1 MRFLKKA
8 YNREDYLN
16 FLKDKF
22 NFSQLIQTKSIGN
35 DDVESFEQL
44 GFITTIDDN
53 KLPVFEI
60 DIKPNTKLERNRVGL
75 RHLVAQQVGSNEGA
89 LAVFVDD
96 NNSQWRF
103 SFIAIE
109 YSLTERG
116 VEKEQTASKRF
127 TYLFGEGAKT
137 RTAENRFS
145 KLGKQSTL
153 KDLKVAFAV
162 EALNK
167 EFYDKLYN
175 WYLNAQQQVKFPNDE
190 NAENAENHTQTNLI
204 RFLTRILFVWFLKEK
219 KLINLDLFDLDKLQ
233 NLIDYE
239 KNSSFYKAILQNL
252 FFATLNRQITDRSFR
267 TTTNGKANKTNYLA
281 TSIYRYQD
289 FFKDNDEQQIMAL
302 FSQTPFLNG
311 GLFECLD
318 REATDKEK
326 QQYEQNKNSRKVGS
340 AIRVDGFSD
349 RTDNELKFDNQLLF
363 NDDEQDLGLISL
375 FEQYQF
381 TVEEST
387 PVDVEVAL
395 DPELLGKVFENLLA
409 TYNPETG
416 KQARNATG
424 SFYTPREIV
433 SYMVDESLKQ
443 HFKTHTNLKNKIDDL
458 FIEGDNDLNKEQ
470 IKEVITAI
478 DSIKILDPAVGSGA
492 YPMGVLQRLVFILEK
507 IDPENTEFKKQQL
520 DKTEASKKASIEA
533 IEQIFSIKNQHNA
546 YGKKLML
553 IENCVYGMDIQPIA
567 IQICKLRFFISLTIE
582 QKPNSNKD
590 NNYGIKALP
599 NLETK
604 FIVAN
609 TLLPLGE
616 KPQQAGL
623 FDTDIDKLK
632 LNLAEVRHQY
642 FSVKTLKTKRKYR
655 EQDQQ
660 LRQQMLETLKQSGIT
675 PAVEESMT
683 KVVDWDLYNQNSISD
698 WFDPEWMFGV
708 KEGFD
713 IVIGNPPYLRVQGIE
728 KEASKR
734 YKTTFKASTG
744 SYDLYVLFV
753 EKGLGLLTK
762 NGVLN
767 YIMPHK
773 WVNAA
778 FGKGLREISQ
788 NKIRKLISFE
798 AYQIF
803 NASTYTSL
811 VWFDNIQ
818 NTVLNYVGL
827 EKDLNTN
834 QELEQYL
841 TGLSN
846 KDFTTIK
853 NQVLNTDSWILTN
866 KQTLD
871 VLEKINQQP
880 LRVSNVFEKI
890 FQGIATSK
898 DSVYFL
904 TDIVEE
910 GELIECYSKELN
922 KRILIE
928 KKLVKPLLKGDD
940 VHRYKT
946 LSADKIVIFPYYIT
960 MENSREQ
967 ATLYSE
973 DEIKHKF
980 PNGYRYLKECE
991 DILRNRERGRLKN
1004 DNYWFRY
1011 IYPKNLTLFDKEKIT
1026 QPDISMGGNFAYDEN
1041 GEFYQTTTLY
1051 GYIKYPIIKES
1062 YKFYMAIFNSQ
1073 LLWWY
1078 LKQTGTVLA
1087 NGYFRFMP
1095 RYVETFPLPKIDNTT
1110 STKLFENLVDQI
1122 IKAKKD
1128 GKDTTTLETK
1138 IDEMVYQLYDLTADE
1153 IDIIETSK

>member
-1 MRFLKKA
+1 MKFLKKA

-281 TSIYRYQD
+281 TNIYRYQD

-318 REATDKEK
+318 REATDEEK

-387 PVDVEVAL
+387 PADVEVAL

-416 KQARNATG
+416 EQARKATG

-443 HFKTHTNLKNKIDDL
+443 HFKTHTDLDKNQTDALFVEGKNTLKPT
-458 FIEGDNDLNKEQ
+458 Q
-470 IKEVITAI
+470 IKEVIKAI
-478 DSIKILDPAVGSGA
+478 NNLKILDPAVGSGA
-492 YPMGVLQRLVFILEK
+492 YPMGILQRLVFILDK
-507 IDPENTEFKKQQL
+507 IDPENIYFKQQQL
-520 DKTEASKKASIEA
+520 DKAEKMEATSKQASIEV
-533 IEQIFSIKNQHNA
+533 IEQIFSKANQHNT
-546 YGKKLML
+546 YGKKLTL
-553 IENCVYGMDIQPIA
+553 IENCIYGVDIQPIA

-590 NNYGIKALP
+590 SNYGIKALP

-623 FDTDIDKLK
+623 FDTDINNLK
-632 LNLAEVRHQY
+632 LRLAEVRHQY
-642 FSVKTLKTKRKYR
+642 FSAKTLKTKRKYR
-655 EQDQQ
+655 EQDRQ
-660 LRQQMLETLKQSGIT
+660 LRQQMLETLKQSGIS
-675 PAVEESMT
+675 PAVETSMK
-683 KVVDWDLYNQNSISD
+683 KVVAWDLYNQNSQSN

-708 KEGFD
+708 KKGFD
-713 IVIGNPPYLRVQGIE
+713 IVIGNPPYIDSELMVKNDKKIRENISRSYLMTKGNWDIYIAFFEFGFNSLNSDGVLTFITPDKWLAKPFGYELRKKLMDNLRIILNSGRQVFETAKVDSIVTFFTKKHCDSLLVLNFKDNKILLKDEIIKSNINEPFSFDFVFSNHLLFLNKIDLLSLKVGDFFECENACATSDAYKLKDFIKNNVGSVGE
-728 KEASKR
+728 NYLKIINTGTIGKYVSKWGTKEMTYLGNKYLNPIVKKGDFLEQFGNSYSK
-734 YKTTFKASTG
+734 KSIKPKIIIKGLTLLDSCL
-744 SYDLYVLFV
+744 D
-753 EKGLGLLTK
+753 EKGIFIPGKSTLIVANDNIEELKFLLGLLNSK
-762 NGVLN
+762 LVIF
-767 YIMPHK
+767 YIKEKHP
-773 WVNAA
+773 
-778 FGKGLREISQ
+778 
-788 NKIRKLISFE
+788 
-798 AYQIF
+798 
-803 NASTYTSL
+803 ASSY
-811 VWFDNIQ
+811 N
-818 NTVLNYVGL
+818 
-827 EKDLNTN
+827 
-834 QELEQYL
+834 
-841 TGLSN
+841 
-846 KDFTTIK
+846 
-853 NQVLNTDSWILTN
+853 
-866 KQTLD
+866 
-871 VLEKINQQP
+871 
-880 LRVSNVFEKI
+880 
-890 FQGIATSK
+890 QGINFTKHMINNMPIPKISK
-898 DSVYFL
+898 LAQKPFID
-904 TDIVEE
+904 
-910 GELIECYSKELN
+910 
-922 KRILIE
+922 
-928 KKLVKPLLKGDD
+928 LV
-940 VHRYKT
+940 
-946 LSADKIVIFPYYIT
+946 DKII
-960 MENSREQ
+960 Q
-967 ATLYSE
+967 AKQ
-973 DEIKHKF
+973 DE
-980 PNGYRYLKECE
+980 
-991 DILRNRERGRLKN
+991 
-1004 DNYWFRY
+1004 
-1011 IYPKNLTLFDKEKIT
+1011 
-1026 QPDISMGGNFAYDEN
+1026 
-1041 GEFYQTTTLY
+1041 
-1051 GYIKYPIIKES
+1051 
-1062 YKFYMAIFNSQ
+1062 
-1073 LLWWY
+1073 
-1078 LKQTGTVLA
+1078 
-1087 NGYFRFMP
+1087 
-1095 RYVETFPLPKIDNTT
+1095 
-1110 STKLFENLVDQI
+1110 
-1122 IKAKKD
+1122 
-1128 GKDTTTLETK
+1128 KDTTALETK

>member
-1 MRFLKKA
+1 MKFLKKA

-190 NAENAENHTQTNLI
+190 NAENHTQTNLI

-281 TSIYRYQD
+281 TNIYRYQD

-318 REATDKEK
+318 REATDEEK

-387 PVDVEVAL
+387 PADVEVAL

-416 KQARNATG
+416 EQARKATG

-443 HFKTHTNLKNKIDDL
+443 HFKTHTDLDKNQTDALFVEGENTLKPT
-458 FIEGDNDLNKEQ
+458 Q
-470 IKEVITAI
+470 IKEVIKAI
-478 DSIKILDPAVGSGA
+478 NNLKILDPAVGSGA
-492 YPMGVLQRLVFILEK
+492 YPMGILQRLVFILDK
-507 IDPENTEFKKQQL
+507 IDPENIYFKQQQL
-520 DKTEASKKASIEA
+520 DKAEKMEATSKQASIEV
-533 IEQIFSIKNQHNA
+533 IEQIFSKANQHNT
-546 YGKKLML
+546 YGKKLTL
-553 IENCVYGMDIQPIA
+553 IENCIYGVDIQPIA

-590 NNYGIKALP
+590 SNYGIKALP

-623 FDTDIDKLK
+623 FDTDINNLK
-632 LNLAEVRHQY
+632 LRLAEVRHQY
-642 FSVKTLKTKRKYR
+642 FSAKTLKTKRKYR
-655 EQDQQ
+655 EQDRQ
-660 LRQQMLETLKQSGIT
+660 LRQQMLETLKQSGIS
-675 PAVEESMT
+675 PAVETSMK
-683 KVVDWDLYNQNSISD
+683 KVVAWDLYNQNSQSN

-708 KEGFD
+708 KKGFD
-713 IVIGNPPYLRVQGIE
+713 IVIGNPPYIDSELMVKNDKKIRENISRSYLMTKGNWDIYIAFFEFGFNSLNSDGVLTFITPDKWLAKPFGYELRKKLMDNLRIILNSGRQVFETAKVDSIVTFFTKKHCDSLLVLNFKDNKILLKDEIIKSNINEPFSFDFVFSNHLLFLNKIDLLSLKVGDFFECENACATSDTYKLKDFIKNNVGSVGE
-728 KEASKR
+728 NYLKIINTGTIGKYVSKWGTKEMTYLGNKYLNPIVKKGDFLEQFGNSYSK
-734 YKTTFKASTG
+734 KSIKPKIIIKGLTLLDSCL
-744 SYDLYVLFV
+744 D
-753 EKGLGLLTK
+753 EKGIFIPGKSTLIVANDNIEELKFLLGLLNSK
-762 NGVLN
+762 LVIF
-767 YIMPHK
+767 YIKEKHP
-773 WVNAA
+773 
-778 FGKGLREISQ
+778 
-788 NKIRKLISFE
+788 
-798 AYQIF
+798 
-803 NASTYTSL
+803 ASSY
-811 VWFDNIQ
+811 N
-818 NTVLNYVGL
+818 
-827 EKDLNTN
+827 
-834 QELEQYL
+834 
-841 TGLSN
+841 
-846 KDFTTIK
+846 
-853 NQVLNTDSWILTN
+853 
-866 KQTLD
+866 
-871 VLEKINQQP
+871 
-880 LRVSNVFEKI
+880 
-890 FQGIATSK
+890 QGINFTKHMINNMPIPKISK
-898 DSVYFL
+898 LAQKPFID
-904 TDIVEE
+904 
-910 GELIECYSKELN
+910 
-922 KRILIE
+922 
-928 KKLVKPLLKGDD
+928 LV
-940 VHRYKT
+940 
-946 LSADKIVIFPYYIT
+946 DKII
-960 MENSREQ
+960 Q
-967 ATLYSE
+967 AKQ
-973 DEIKHKF
+973 DE
-980 PNGYRYLKECE
+980 
-991 DILRNRERGRLKN
+991 
-1004 DNYWFRY
+1004 
-1011 IYPKNLTLFDKEKIT
+1011 
-1026 QPDISMGGNFAYDEN
+1026 
-1041 GEFYQTTTLY
+1041 
-1051 GYIKYPIIKES
+1051 
-1062 YKFYMAIFNSQ
+1062 
-1073 LLWWY
+1073 
-1078 LKQTGTVLA
+1078 
-1087 NGYFRFMP
+1087 
-1095 RYVETFPLPKIDNTT
+1095 
-1110 STKLFENLVDQI
+1110 
-1122 IKAKKD
+1122 
-1128 GKDTTTLETK
+1128 KDTTTLETK

>member
-1 MRFLKKA
+1 MKFLKKA

-281 TSIYRYQD
+281 TNIYRYQD

-318 REATDKEK
+318 REATDEEK

-387 PVDVEVAL
+387 PADVEVAL

-416 KQARNATG
+416 EQARKATG

-443 HFKTHTNLKNKIDDL
+443 HFKTHTDLDKNQTDALFVEGKNTLKPT
-458 FIEGDNDLNKEQ
+458 Q
-470 IKEVITAI
+470 IKEVIKAI
-478 DSIKILDPAVGSGA
+478 NNLKILDPAVGSGA
-492 YPMGVLQRLVFILEK
+492 YPMGILQRLVFILDK
-507 IDPENTEFKKQQL
+507 IDPENIYFKQQQL
-520 DKTEASKKASIEA
+520 DKAEKMEATSKQASIEV
-533 IEQIFSIKNQHNA
+533 IEQIFSKANQHNT
-546 YGKKLML
+546 YGKKLTL
-553 IENCVYGMDIQPIA
+553 IENCIYGVDIQPIA

-590 NNYGIKALP
+590 SNYGIKALP

-623 FDTDIDKLK
+623 FDTDINNLK
-632 LNLAEVRHQY
+632 LRLAEVRHQY
-642 FSVKTLKTKRKYR
+642 FSAKTLKTKRKYR
-655 EQDQQ
+655 EQDRQ
-660 LRQQMLETLKQSGIT
+660 LRQQMLETLKQSGIS
-675 PAVEESMT
+675 PAVETSMK
-683 KVVDWDLYNQNSISD
+683 KVVAWDLYNQNSQSN

-708 KEGFD
+708 KKGFD
-713 IVIGNPPYLRVQGIE
+713 IVIGNPPYIDSELMVKNDKKIRENISRSYLMTKGNWDIYIAFFEFGFNSLNSDGVLTFITPDKWLAKPFGYELRKKLMDNLRIILNSGRQVFETAKVDSIVTFFTKKHCDSLLVLNFKDNKILLKDEIIKSNINEPFSFDFVFSNHLLFLNKIDLLSLKVGDFFECENACATSDTYKLKDFIKNNVGSVGE
-728 KEASKR
+728 NYLKIINTGTIGKYVSKWGTKEMTYLGNKYLNPIVKKGDFLEQFGNSYSK
-734 YKTTFKASTG
+734 KSIKPKIIIKGLTLLDSCL
-744 SYDLYVLFV
+744 D
-753 EKGLGLLTK
+753 EKGIFIPGKSTLIVANDNIEELKFLLGLLNSK
-762 NGVLN
+762 LVIF
-767 YIMPHK
+767 YIKEKHP
-773 WVNAA
+773 
-778 FGKGLREISQ
+778 
-788 NKIRKLISFE
+788 
-798 AYQIF
+798 
-803 NASTYTSL
+803 ASSY
-811 VWFDNIQ
+811 N
-818 NTVLNYVGL
+818 
-827 EKDLNTN
+827 
-834 QELEQYL
+834 
-841 TGLSN
+841 
-846 KDFTTIK
+846 
-853 NQVLNTDSWILTN
+853 
-866 KQTLD
+866 
-871 VLEKINQQP
+871 
-880 LRVSNVFEKI
+880 
-890 FQGIATSK
+890 QGINFTKHMINNMPIPKISK
-898 DSVYFL
+898 LAQKPFID
-904 TDIVEE
+904 
-910 GELIECYSKELN
+910 
-922 KRILIE
+922 
-928 KKLVKPLLKGDD
+928 LV
-940 VHRYKT
+940 
-946 LSADKIVIFPYYIT
+946 DKII
-960 MENSREQ
+960 Q
-967 ATLYSE
+967 AKQ
-973 DEIKHKF
+973 DE
-980 PNGYRYLKECE
+980 
-991 DILRNRERGRLKN
+991 
-1004 DNYWFRY
+1004 
-1011 IYPKNLTLFDKEKIT
+1011 
-1026 QPDISMGGNFAYDEN
+1026 
-1041 GEFYQTTTLY
+1041 
-1051 GYIKYPIIKES
+1051 
-1062 YKFYMAIFNSQ
+1062 
-1073 LLWWY
+1073 
-1078 LKQTGTVLA
+1078 
-1087 NGYFRFMP
+1087 
-1095 RYVETFPLPKIDNTT
+1095 
-1110 STKLFENLVDQI
+1110 
-1122 IKAKKD
+1122 
-1128 GKDTTTLETK
+1128 KDTTTLETK
-1138 IDEMVYQLYDLTADE
+1138 IDKMVYQLYDLTADE

>member
-1 MRFLKKA
+1 MKFLKKA

-190 NAENAENHTQTNLI
+190 NAENHTQTNLI

-281 TSIYRYQD
+281 TNIYRYQD

-318 REATDKEK
+318 REATDEEK

-387 PVDVEVAL
+387 PADVEVAL

-416 KQARNATG
+416 EQARKATG

-443 HFKTHTNLKNKIDDL
+443 HFKTHTDLDKNQTDALFVEGKNTLKPT
-458 FIEGDNDLNKEQ
+458 Q
-470 IKEVITAI
+470 IKEVIKAI
-478 DSIKILDPAVGSGA
+478 NNLKILDPAVGSGA
-492 YPMGVLQRLVFILEK
+492 YPMGILQRLVFILDK
-507 IDPENTEFKKQQL
+507 IDPENIYFKQQQL
-520 DKTEASKKASIEA
+520 DKAEKMEATSKQASIEV
-533 IEQIFSIKNQHNA
+533 IEQIFSKANQHNT
-546 YGKKLML
+546 YGKKLTL
-553 IENCVYGMDIQPIA
+553 IENCIYGVDIQPIA

-590 NNYGIKALP
+590 SNYGIKALP

-623 FDTDIDKLK
+623 FDTDINNLK
-632 LNLAEVRHQY
+632 LRLAEVRHQY
-642 FSVKTLKTKRKYR
+642 FSAKTLKTKRKYR
-655 EQDQQ
+655 EQDRQ
-660 LRQQMLETLKQSGIT
+660 LRQQMLETLKQSGIS
-675 PAVEESMT
+675 PAVETSMK
-683 KVVDWDLYNQNSISD
+683 KVVAWDLYNQNSQSN

-708 KEGFD
+708 KKGFD
-713 IVIGNPPYLRVQGIE
+713 IVIGNPPYIDSELMVKNDKKIRENISRSYLMTKGNWDIYIAFFEFGFNSLNSDGVLTFITPDKWLAKPFGYELRKKLMDNLRIILNSGRQVFETAKVDSIVTFFTKKHCDSLLVLNFKDNKILLKDKIIKSNINEPFSFDFVFSNHLLFLNKIDLLSLKVGDFFECENACATSDAYKLKDFIKNNVGSVGE
-728 KEASKR
+728 NYLKIINTGTIGKYVSKWGTKEMTYLGNKYLNPIVKKGDFLEQFGNSYSK
-734 YKTTFKASTG
+734 KSIKPKIIIKGLTLLDSCL
-744 SYDLYVLFV
+744 D
-753 EKGLGLLTK
+753 EKGIFIPGKSTLIVANDNIEELKFLLGLLNSK
-762 NGVLN
+762 LVIF
-767 YIMPHK
+767 YIKEKHP
-773 WVNAA
+773 
-778 FGKGLREISQ
+778 
-788 NKIRKLISFE
+788 
-798 AYQIF
+798 
-803 NASTYTSL
+803 ASSY
-811 VWFDNIQ
+811 N
-818 NTVLNYVGL
+818 
-827 EKDLNTN
+827 
-834 QELEQYL
+834 
-841 TGLSN
+841 
-846 KDFTTIK
+846 
-853 NQVLNTDSWILTN
+853 
-866 KQTLD
+866 
-871 VLEKINQQP
+871 
-880 LRVSNVFEKI
+880 
-890 FQGIATSK
+890 QGINFTKHMINNMPIPKISK
-898 DSVYFL
+898 LAQKPFID
-904 TDIVEE
+904 
-910 GELIECYSKELN
+910 
-922 KRILIE
+922 
-928 KKLVKPLLKGDD
+928 LV
-940 VHRYKT
+940 
-946 LSADKIVIFPYYIT
+946 DKII
-960 MENSREQ
+960 Q
-967 ATLYSE
+967 A
-973 DEIKHKF
+973 
-980 PNGYRYLKECE
+980 
-991 DILRNRERGRLKN
+991 
-1004 DNYWFRY
+1004 
-1011 IYPKNLTLFDKEKIT
+1011 
-1026 QPDISMGGNFAYDEN
+1026 
-1041 GEFYQTTTLY
+1041 
-1051 GYIKYPIIKES
+1051 
-1062 YKFYMAIFNSQ
+1062 
-1073 LLWWY
+1073 
-1078 LKQTGTVLA
+1078 KQ
-1087 NGYFRFMP
+1087 
-1095 RYVETFPLPKIDNTT
+1095 
-1110 STKLFENLVDQI
+1110 
-1122 IKAKKD
+1122 D

>member
-1 MRFLKKA
+1 MKFLKKA

-281 TSIYRYQD
+281 TNIYRYQD

-318 REATDKEK
+318 REATDEEK

-387 PVDVEVAL
+387 PADVEVAL

-416 KQARNATG
+416 EQARKATG

-443 HFKTHTNLKNKIDDL
+443 HFKTHTDLDKNQTDALFVEGKNTLKPT
-458 FIEGDNDLNKEQ
+458 Q
-470 IKEVITAI
+470 IKEVIKAI
-478 DSIKILDPAVGSGA
+478 NNLKILDPAVGSGA
-492 YPMGVLQRLVFILEK
+492 YPMGILQRLVFILDK
-507 IDPENTEFKKQQL
+507 IDPENIYFKQQQL
-520 DKTEASKKASIEA
+520 DKAEKMEATSKQASIEV
-533 IEQIFSIKNQHNA
+533 IEQIFSKANQHNT
-546 YGKKLML
+546 YGKKLTL
-553 IENCVYGMDIQPIA
+553 IENCIYGVDIQPIA

-590 NNYGIKALP
+590 SNYGIKALP

-623 FDTDIDKLK
+623 FDTDINNLK
-632 LNLAEVRHQY
+632 LRLAEVRHQY
-642 FSVKTLKTKRKYR
+642 FSAKTLKTKRKYR
-655 EQDQQ
+655 EQDRQ
-660 LRQQMLETLKQSGIT
+660 LRQQMLETLKQSGIS
-675 PAVEESMT
+675 PAVETSMK
-683 KVVDWDLYNQNSISD
+683 KVVAWDLYNQNSQSN

-708 KEGFD
+708 KKGFD
-713 IVIGNPPYLRVQGIE
+713 IVIGNPPYIDSELMVKNDKKIRENISRSYLMTKGNWDIYIAFFEFGFNSLNSDGVLTFITPDKWLAKPFGYELRKKLMDNLRIILNSGRQVFETAKVDSIVTFFTKKHCDSLLVLNFKDNKILLKDKIIKSNINEPFSFDFVFSNHLLFLNKIDLLSLKVGDFFECENACATSDAYKLKDFIKNNVGSVGE
-728 KEASKR
+728 NYLKIINTGTIGKYVSKWGTKEMTYLGNKYLNPIVKKGDFLEQFGNSYSK
-734 YKTTFKASTG
+734 KSIKPKIIIKGLTLLDSCL
-744 SYDLYVLFV
+744 D
-753 EKGLGLLTK
+753 EKGIFIPGKSTLIVANDNIEELKFLLGLLNSK
-762 NGVLN
+762 LVIF
-767 YIMPHK
+767 YIKEKHP
-773 WVNAA
+773 
-778 FGKGLREISQ
+778 
-788 NKIRKLISFE
+788 
-798 AYQIF
+798 
-803 NASTYTSL
+803 ASSY
-811 VWFDNIQ
+811 N
-818 NTVLNYVGL
+818 
-827 EKDLNTN
+827 
-834 QELEQYL
+834 
-841 TGLSN
+841 
-846 KDFTTIK
+846 
-853 NQVLNTDSWILTN
+853 
-866 KQTLD
+866 
-871 VLEKINQQP
+871 
-880 LRVSNVFEKI
+880 
-890 FQGIATSK
+890 QGINFTKHMINNMPIPKISK
-898 DSVYFL
+898 LAQKPFID
-904 TDIVEE
+904 
-910 GELIECYSKELN
+910 
-922 KRILIE
+922 
-928 KKLVKPLLKGDD
+928 LV
-940 VHRYKT
+940 
-946 LSADKIVIFPYYIT
+946 DKII
-960 MENSREQ
+960 Q
-967 ATLYSE
+967 A
-973 DEIKHKF
+973 
-980 PNGYRYLKECE
+980 
-991 DILRNRERGRLKN
+991 
-1004 DNYWFRY
+1004 
-1011 IYPKNLTLFDKEKIT
+1011 
-1026 QPDISMGGNFAYDEN
+1026 
-1041 GEFYQTTTLY
+1041 
-1051 GYIKYPIIKES
+1051 
-1062 YKFYMAIFNSQ
+1062 
-1073 LLWWY
+1073 
-1078 LKQTGTVLA
+1078 KQ
-1087 NGYFRFMP
+1087 
-1095 RYVETFPLPKIDNTT
+1095 
-1110 STKLFENLVDQI
+1110 
-1122 IKAKKD
+1122 D

>member
-1 MRFLKKA
+1 MKFLKKA

-281 TSIYRYQD
+281 TNIYRYQD

-318 REATDKEK
+318 REATDEEK

-387 PVDVEVAL
+387 PADVEVAL

-416 KQARNATG
+416 EQARKATG

-443 HFKTHTNLKNKIDDL
+443 HFKTHTDLDKNQTDALFVEGKNTLKPT
-458 FIEGDNDLNKEQ
+458 Q
-470 IKEVITAI
+470 IKEVIKAI
-478 DSIKILDPAVGSGA
+478 NNLKILDPAVGSGA
-492 YPMGVLQRLVFILEK
+492 YPMGILQRLVFILDK
-507 IDPENTEFKKQQL
+507 IDPENIYFKQQQL
-520 DKTEASKKASIEA
+520 DKAEKMEATSKQASIEV
-533 IEQIFSIKNQHNA
+533 IEQIFSKANQHNT
-546 YGKKLML
+546 YGKKLTL
-553 IENCVYGMDIQPIA
+553 IENCIYGVDIQPIA

-590 NNYGIKALP
+590 SNYGIKALP

-623 FDTDIDKLK
+623 FDTDINNLK
-632 LNLAEVRHQY
+632 LRLAEVRHQY
-642 FSVKTLKTKRKYR
+642 FSAKTLKTKRKYR
-655 EQDQQ
+655 EQDRQ
-660 LRQQMLETLKQSGIT
+660 LRQQMLETLKQSGIS
-675 PAVEESMT
+675 PAVETSMK
-683 KVVDWDLYNQNSISD
+683 KVVAWDLYNQNSQSN

-708 KEGFD
+708 KKGFD
-713 IVIGNPPYLRVQGIE
+713 IVIGNPPYIDSELMVKNDKKIRENISRSYLMTKGNWDIYIAFFEFGFNSLNSDGVLTFITPDKWLAKPFGYELRKKLMDNLRIILNSGRQVFETAKVDSIVTFFTKKHCDSLLVLNFKDNKILLKDEIIKSNINEPFSFDFVFSNHLLFLNKIDLLSLKVGDFFECENACATSDTYKLKDFIKNNVGSVGE
-728 KEASKR
+728 NYLKIINTGTIGKYVSKWGTKEMTYLGNKYLNPIVKKGDFLEQFGNSYSK
-734 YKTTFKASTG
+734 KSIKPKIIIKGLTLLDSCL
-744 SYDLYVLFV
+744 D
-753 EKGLGLLTK
+753 EKGIFIPGKSTLIVANDNIEELKFLLGLLNSK
-762 NGVLN
+762 LVIF
-767 YIMPHK
+767 YIKEKHP
-773 WVNAA
+773 
-778 FGKGLREISQ
+778 
-788 NKIRKLISFE
+788 
-798 AYQIF
+798 
-803 NASTYTSL
+803 ASSY
-811 VWFDNIQ
+811 N
-818 NTVLNYVGL
+818 
-827 EKDLNTN
+827 
-834 QELEQYL
+834 
-841 TGLSN
+841 
-846 KDFTTIK
+846 
-853 NQVLNTDSWILTN
+853 
-866 KQTLD
+866 
-871 VLEKINQQP
+871 
-880 LRVSNVFEKI
+880 
-890 FQGIATSK
+890 QGINFTKHMINNMPIPKISK
-898 DSVYFL
+898 LAQKPFID
-904 TDIVEE
+904 
-910 GELIECYSKELN
+910 
-922 KRILIE
+922 
-928 KKLVKPLLKGDD
+928 LV
-940 VHRYKT
+940 
-946 LSADKIVIFPYYIT
+946 DKII
-960 MENSREQ
+960 Q
-967 ATLYSE
+967 AKQ
-973 DEIKHKF
+973 DE
-980 PNGYRYLKECE
+980 
-991 DILRNRERGRLKN
+991 
-1004 DNYWFRY
+1004 
-1011 IYPKNLTLFDKEKIT
+1011 
-1026 QPDISMGGNFAYDEN
+1026 
-1041 GEFYQTTTLY
+1041 
-1051 GYIKYPIIKES
+1051 
-1062 YKFYMAIFNSQ
+1062 
-1073 LLWWY
+1073 
-1078 LKQTGTVLA
+1078 
-1087 NGYFRFMP
+1087 
-1095 RYVETFPLPKIDNTT
+1095 
-1110 STKLFENLVDQI
+1110 
-1122 IKAKKD
+1122 
-1128 GKDTTTLETK
+1128 KDTTTLETK

>member
-1 MRFLKKA
+1 MKFLKKA

-60 DIKPNTKLERNRVGL
+60 DIKPNTKLDRNRVGL

-190 NAENAENHTQTNLI
+190 NAENHTQTNLI

-233 NLIDYE
+233 NLIYYE

-281 TSIYRYQD
+281 TNIYRYQD

-318 REATDKEK
+318 REATDEEK

-349 RTDNELKFDNQLLF
+349 RADNELKFDNELLF

-533 IEQIFSIKNQHNA
+533 IEQIFSIKNQHNT

-553 IENCVYGMDIQPIA
+553 IESCIYGMDIQPIA

-582 QKPNSNKD
+582 QKPNNNRD
-590 NNYGIKALP
+590 DNYGIKALP

-609 TLLPLGE
+609 TLLPLGKIE
-616 KPQQAGL
+616 IEQGETL
-623 FDTDIDKLK
+623 DMFNDGIDELQKQLGK
-632 LNLAEVRHQY
+632 VRHEY
-642 FSVKTLKTKRKYR
+642 FTAKTLDTKKNKKNK
-655 EQDQQ
+655 DQE
-660 LRQQMLETLKQSGIT
+660 LRQQMLAKLKDSNPSTQE
-675 PAVEESMT
+675 AMK

-713 IVIGNPPYLRVQGIE
+713 IVIGNPPYIKEYGNKKAFDIIRKNKKYYQGKMDIWTFFVCIGIDIL
-728 KEASKR
+728 KENAVLSFIAPNNWVSNSGASKAR
-734 YKTTFKASTG
+734 
-744 SYDLYVLFV
+744 
-753 EKGLGLLTK
+753 
-762 NGVLN
+762 
-767 YIMPHK
+767 
-773 WVNAA
+773 
-778 FGKGLREISQ
+778 
-788 NKIRKLISFE
+788 NKILQDSKILEFVDFGNFMIFESAAIQTMILILKKEKTKLKYIAKFSKVLDSKLPFTELVSFLHKKIDEKFLIYESEIDTNKLIDNNIAFLQKNIADVLDKIEMNKNFDLDKKEEVAQGLVTPNDNVNKKSLKILGDAFSIGDG
-798 AYQIF
+798 IF
-803 NASTYTSL
+803 NLTSEEKVLLSFQDNELELIKPLYTSNEINRYFADRNNKL
-811 VWFDNIQ
+811 WVIYTDSKFKNSKYIKPYPNLKKHLDKFQTVITTDNKPYGIHRARNEYFFKGEKILSLRKSPNKPSFSYVDFD
-818 NTVLNYVGL
+818 TYV
-827 EKDLNTN
+827 N
-834 QELEQYL
+834 QAFYIIKSERINLKYL
-841 TGLSN
+841 TALFNSKLVAFWLKHKGKMQGDN
-846 KDFTTIK
+846 YQVDKDPILNIPIK
-853 NQVLNTDSWILTN
+853 KPSS
-866 KQTLD
+866 KF
-871 VLEKINQQP
+871 QQP
-880 LRVSNVFEKI
+880 FI
-890 FQGIATSK
+890 
-898 DSVYFL
+898 
-904 TDIVEE
+904 
-910 GELIECYSKELN
+910 
-922 KRILIE
+922 IL
-928 KKLVKPLLKGDD
+928 V
-940 VHRYKT
+940 
-946 LSADKIVIFPYYIT
+946 DKII
-960 MENSREQ
+960 Q
-967 ATLYSE
+967 
-973 DEIKHKF
+973 
-980 PNGYRYLKECE
+980 
-991 DILRNRERGRLKN
+991 
-1004 DNYWFRY
+1004 
-1011 IYPKNLTLFDKEKIT
+1011 
-1026 QPDISMGGNFAYDEN
+1026 
-1041 GEFYQTTTLY
+1041 
-1051 GYIKYPIIKES
+1051 
-1062 YKFYMAIFNSQ
+1062 
-1073 LLWWY
+1073 
-1078 LKQTGTVLA
+1078 
-1087 NGYFRFMP
+1087 
-1095 RYVETFPLPKIDNTT
+1095 
-1110 STKLFENLVDQI
+1110 
-1122 IKAKKD
+1122 AKKD

>member
-1 MRFLKKA
+1 MKFLKKA

-44 GFITTIDDN
+44 GFITTSDDN
-53 KLPVFEI
+53 ELSVFEI
-60 DIKPNTKLERNRVGL
+60 HIKPNTKLERNRVGL

-281 TSIYRYQD
+281 TNIYRYQD

-318 REATDKEK
+318 REATDEEK

-387 PVDVEVAL
+387 PADVEVAL

-416 KQARNATG
+416 EQARKATG

-443 HFKTHTNLKNKIDDL
+443 HFKTHTDLDKNQTDALFVEGKNTLKPT
-458 FIEGDNDLNKEQ
+458 Q
-470 IKEVITAI
+470 IKEVIKAI
-478 DSIKILDPAVGSGA
+478 NNLKILDPAVGSGA
-492 YPMGVLQRLVFILEK
+492 YPMGILQRLVFILDK
-507 IDPENTEFKKQQL
+507 IDPENIYFKQQQL
-520 DKTEASKKASIEA
+520 DKAEKMEATSKQASIEV
-533 IEQIFSIKNQHNA
+533 IEQIFSKANQHNT
-546 YGKKLML
+546 YGKKLTL
-553 IENCVYGMDIQPIA
+553 IENCIYGVDIQPIA

-590 NNYGIKALP
+590 SNYGIKALP

-655 EQDQQ
+655 EQDRQ
-660 LRQQMLETLKQSGIT
+660 LRQQMLETLKQSGIS
-675 PAVEESMT
+675 PAVETSMK
-683 KVVDWDLYNQNSISD
+683 KVVAWDLYNQNSQSN

-708 KEGFD
+708 KKGFD
-713 IVIGNPPYLRVQGIE
+713 IVIGNPPYIDSELMVKNDKKIRENISRSYLMTKGNWDIYIAFFEFGFNSLNSDGVLTFITPDKWLAKPFGYELRKKLMDNLRIILNSGRQVFETAKVDSIVTFFTKKHCDSLLVLNFKDNKILLKDKIIKSNINEPFSFDFVFSNHLLFLNKIDLLSLKVGDFFECENACATSDAYKLKDFIKNNVGSVGE
-728 KEASKR
+728 NYLKIINTGTIGKYVSKWGTKEMTYLGNKYLNPIVKKGDFLEQFGNSYSK
-734 YKTTFKASTG
+734 KSIKPKIIIKGLTLLDSCL
-744 SYDLYVLFV
+744 D
-753 EKGLGLLTK
+753 EKGIFIPGKSTLIVANDNIEELKFLLGLLNSK
-762 NGVLN
+762 LVIF
-767 YIMPHK
+767 YIKEKHP
-773 WVNAA
+773 
-778 FGKGLREISQ
+778 
-788 NKIRKLISFE
+788 
-798 AYQIF
+798 
-803 NASTYTSL
+803 ASSY
-811 VWFDNIQ
+811 N
-818 NTVLNYVGL
+818 
-827 EKDLNTN
+827 
-834 QELEQYL
+834 
-841 TGLSN
+841 
-846 KDFTTIK
+846 
-853 NQVLNTDSWILTN
+853 
-866 KQTLD
+866 
-871 VLEKINQQP
+871 
-880 LRVSNVFEKI
+880 
-890 FQGIATSK
+890 QGINFTKHMINNMPIPKISK
-898 DSVYFL
+898 LAQKPFID
-904 TDIVEE
+904 
-910 GELIECYSKELN
+910 
-922 KRILIE
+922 
-928 KKLVKPLLKGDD
+928 LV
-940 VHRYKT
+940 
-946 LSADKIVIFPYYIT
+946 DKII
-960 MENSREQ
+960 Q
-967 ATLYSE
+967 AKQ
-973 DEIKHKF
+973 DE
-980 PNGYRYLKECE
+980 
-991 DILRNRERGRLKN
+991 
-1004 DNYWFRY
+1004 
-1011 IYPKNLTLFDKEKIT
+1011 
-1026 QPDISMGGNFAYDEN
+1026 
-1041 GEFYQTTTLY
+1041 
-1051 GYIKYPIIKES
+1051 
-1062 YKFYMAIFNSQ
+1062 
-1073 LLWWY
+1073 
-1078 LKQTGTVLA
+1078 
-1087 NGYFRFMP
+1087 
-1095 RYVETFPLPKIDNTT
+1095 
-1110 STKLFENLVDQI
+1110 
-1122 IKAKKD
+1122 
-1128 GKDTTTLETK
+1128 KDTTTLETK
-1138 IDEMVYQLYDLTADE
+1138 IDKMVYQLYDLTADE

>member
-1 MRFLKKA
+1 MKFLKKA

-44 GFITTIDDN
+44 GFITTSDDN
-53 KLPVFEI
+53 ELSVFEI
-60 DIKPNTKLERNRVGL
+60 HIKPNTKLERNRVGL

-281 TSIYRYQD
+281 TNIYRYQD

-318 REATDKEK
+318 REATDEEK

-387 PVDVEVAL
+387 PADVEVAL

-416 KQARNATG
+416 EQARKATG

-443 HFKTHTNLKNKIDDL
+443 HFKTHTDLDKNQTDALFVEGKNTLKPT
-458 FIEGDNDLNKEQ
+458 Q
-470 IKEVITAI
+470 IKEVIKA
-478 DSIKILDPAVGSGA
+478 IKILDPAVGSGA
-492 YPMGVLQRLVFILEK
+492 YPMGILQRLVFILDK
-507 IDPENTEFKKQQL
+507 IDPENIYFKQQQL
-520 DKTEASKKASIEA
+520 DKAEKMEATSKQASIEV
-533 IEQIFSIKNQHNA
+533 IEQIFSKANQHNT
-546 YGKKLML
+546 YGKKLTL
-553 IENCVYGMDIQPIA
+553 IENCIYGVDIQPIA

-590 NNYGIKALP
+590 SNYGIKALP

-623 FDTDIDKLK
+623 FDTDINNLK
-632 LNLAEVRHQY
+632 LRLAEVRHQY
-642 FSVKTLKTKRKYR
+642 FSAKTLKTKRKYR
-655 EQDQQ
+655 EQDRQ
-660 LRQQMLETLKQSGIT
+660 LRQQMLETLKQSGIS
-675 PAVEESMT
+675 PAVETSMK
-683 KVVDWDLYNQNSISD
+683 KVVAWDLYNQNSQSN

-708 KEGFD
+708 KKGFD
-713 IVIGNPPYLRVQGIE
+713 IVIGNPPYIDSELMVKNDKKIRENISRSYLMTKGNWDIYIAFFEFGFNSLNSDGVLTFITPDKWLAKPFGYELRKKLMDNLRIILNSGRQVFETAKVDSIVTFFTKKHCDSLLVLNFKDNKILLKDEIIKSNINEPFSFDFVFSNHLLFLNKIDLLSLKVGDFFECENACATSDTYKLKDFIKNNVGSVGE
-728 KEASKR
+728 NYLKIINTGTIGKYVSKWGTKEMTYLGNKYLNPIVKKGDFLEQFGNSYSKKSIKPKIIIKR
-734 YKTTFKASTG
+734 LTLLDSCL
-744 SYDLYVLFV
+744 D
-753 EKGLGLLTK
+753 EKGIFIPGKSTLIVANDNIEELKFLLGLLNSK
-762 NGVLN
+762 LVIF
-767 YIMPHK
+767 YIKEKHP
-773 WVNAA
+773 
-778 FGKGLREISQ
+778 
-788 NKIRKLISFE
+788 
-798 AYQIF
+798 
-803 NASTYTSL
+803 ASSY
-811 VWFDNIQ
+811 N
-818 NTVLNYVGL
+818 
-827 EKDLNTN
+827 
-834 QELEQYL
+834 
-841 TGLSN
+841 
-846 KDFTTIK
+846 
-853 NQVLNTDSWILTN
+853 
-866 KQTLD
+866 
-871 VLEKINQQP
+871 
-880 LRVSNVFEKI
+880 
-890 FQGIATSK
+890 QGINFTKHMINNMPIPKISK
-898 DSVYFL
+898 LAQKPFID
-904 TDIVEE
+904 
-910 GELIECYSKELN
+910 
-922 KRILIE
+922 
-928 KKLVKPLLKGDD
+928 LV
-940 VHRYKT
+940 
-946 LSADKIVIFPYYIT
+946 DKII
-960 MENSREQ
+960 Q
-967 ATLYSE
+967 AKQ
-973 DEIKHKF
+973 DE
-980 PNGYRYLKECE
+980 
-991 DILRNRERGRLKN
+991 
-1004 DNYWFRY
+1004 
-1011 IYPKNLTLFDKEKIT
+1011 
-1026 QPDISMGGNFAYDEN
+1026 
-1041 GEFYQTTTLY
+1041 
-1051 GYIKYPIIKES
+1051 
-1062 YKFYMAIFNSQ
+1062 
-1073 LLWWY
+1073 
-1078 LKQTGTVLA
+1078 
-1087 NGYFRFMP
+1087 
-1095 RYVETFPLPKIDNTT
+1095 
-1110 STKLFENLVDQI
+1110 
-1122 IKAKKD
+1122 
-1128 GKDTTTLETK
+1128 KDTTTLETK